1 MSYNSS
7 AGTPRALRE
16 DGDMNSDIHSDIH
29 SDIKDS
35 DHALRRA
42 HLRLAACRRGA
53 TLAAAVVGLVL
64 LTAACSNAPSNPG
77 VASLSGATTTT
88 TDPVSGSG
96 VGLKPTAAQSAELL
110 AYSHCMQTHGVPDF
124 PDPNANGSLQISGG
138 PGSDLNPNSAQFKK
152 AQSECQKLMPVA
164 TPAQQAQAL
173 ASGLKLA
180 ECMRAHG
187 ITDFPDPNSKGQM
200 QIKIS
205 PGSELNPNNP
215 QFQAAQKA
223 CGGHLPAAPKGGKES
238 TGSGGQSSGGVIGVG
253 P

>member
-1 MSYNSS
+1 M
-7 AGTPRALRE
+7 
-16 DGDMNSDIHSDIH
+16 DGDMNDG
-29 SDIKDS
+29 
-35 DHALRRA
+35 DHALLPARTRRVA
-42 HLRLAACRRGA
+42 RRRGA
-53 TLAAAVVGLVL
+53 ALAAALVGLVL
-64 LTAACSNAPSNPG
+64 LAAACSNAPSSPG

-88 TDPVSGSG
+88 TVPASGSG
-96 VGLKPTAAQSAELL
+96 LGLKPTAAQSAELL

-152 AQSECQKLMPVA
+152 AQSECQKLMPVPTA
-164 TPAQQAQAL
+164 AQQAQAL

-180 ECMRAHG
+180 QCMRAHG
-187 ITDFPDPNSKGQM
+187 ITDFPDPNSSGQT

-223 CGGHLPAAPKGGKES
+223 CGGHLPRLPKGAGSGKQG